1 MKKLIALL
9 LVFVTCL
16 SICSCGKI
24 TEWQLEKN
32 AVALA
37 AQKQDTNYKDLQDE
51 GYKTFLL
58 KVQSFSAH
66 LTAEMTEKYGKDDNF
81 VISPISVYMGLAL
94 ACECAVGETREEI
107 LDAVGVTYDEVN
119 KYTSKLYAYANKE
132 YSQRGITD
140 KDNVVAYQS
149 LNNSIWLDDSIDFV
163 EDGVNKLANDYN
175 CDVFQASVKSGEME
189 KLINKYI
196 ENKTNGLIDGDIK
209 LSPETY
215 FVLMNTYYLKEIWN
229 EFGNNLPFV
238 DETINFQNGDGSFT
252 ETKLL
257 QGYYN
262 HGKVYDGD
270 RFTSFFTKT
279 EHNFKIYFFLPD
291 EEWSVASIFTAD
303 NINTILTLEDWGY
316 IDDENRQLHN
326 TRVFFPEFEAD
337 FDEDIA
343 NVLADEFVINKMFD
357 PNVCDMSNIS
367 VDPVYCEGFI
377 HKVDLT
383 VDKKGIEG
391 ASVVYIPGAGA
402 AGPPEYEEV
411 FHDFVITGA
420 FGFVITDSNGTVV
433 FSGVIN
439 EID

>member
-9 LVFVTCL
+9 LALVMGFSV
-16 SICSCGKI
+16 CSCGKI
-24 TEWQLEKN
+24 TDWYLDSH
-32 AVALA
+32 AIALA
-37 AQKQDTNYKDLQDE
+37 AEKKGTGYNDFKDEDYKA
-51 GYKTFLL
+51 FLL
-58 KVQSFSAH
+58 KIQSFSAE
-66 LTAEMTEKYGKDDNF
+66 LTAEMSKKYGTGDNF
-81 VISPISVYMGLAL
+81 AISPISVYMGLAL
-94 ACECAVGETREEI
+94 ACECAVGETRQEI
-107 LDAVGVTYDEVN
+107 LDAVGVTYEEVS

-132 YSQRGITD
+132 YIQRGVTNNE
-140 KDNVVAYQS
+140 KVVAYQS
-149 LNNSIWLDDSIDFV
+149 LNNSIWLDDSVEFV
-163 EDGVNKLANDYN
+163 EDGVNNLASDYN
-175 CDVFQASVKSGEME
+175 CDVFRASVKGGEME
-189 KLINKYI
+189 RLINKYI
-196 ENKTNGLIDGDIK
+196 ENKTKGLVDGDVK

-229 EFGNNLPFV
+229 EYGNNLPFV
-238 DETINFQNGDGSFT
+238 DKEINFQNGDGSFT

-262 HGKVYDGD
+262 YGKVYDGD
-270 RFTSFFTKT
+270 RFTSFFTTT

-291 EEWSVASIFTAD
+291 EEWSVSSVFTAD

-316 IDDENRQLHN
+316 VDDENRQLHN

-337 FDEDIA
+337 FDDDIA
-343 NVLADEFVINKMFD
+343 DVLKSSLEIKKIFD
-357 PNVCDMSNIS
+357 PDACDMSNIS
-367 VDPVYCEGFI
+367 KDPIYCEGFF

-402 AGPPEYEEV
+402 AGPPEYEEL
-411 FHDFVITGA
+411 FHDFVISGA